1 MKKFFVFFPV
11 MLLFAG
17 YSVAQKDPGAL
28 KILDG
33 MSEKY
38 KKMAAFRA
46 NFTYELYNEAS
57 DTRDSEKG
65 QIVVMGDKYK
75 LTAGQ
80 LEKYNDGKT
89 VWTYYSDYNEVNIE
103 NYVPGE
109 SELSPSF
116 IFNAYK
122 KNFKYGMDGEK
133 TIDGR
138 ASYVIKLEPEKP
150 DEFPIQ
156 FEWLKVFIDKSDYTL
171 WGWQTLDK
179 TGNTYTVSISGF
191 DPFAN
196 ANDAMF
202 QFDKSKHPGV
212 YVSDLRD
219 NK

>member
-1 MKKFFVFFPV
+1 MKKILMIFPLM
-11 MLLFAG
+11 MLIIG
-17 YSVAQKDPGAL
+17 PIIAQRDPSAL
-28 KILDG
+28 KILDQ

-46 NFTYELYNEAS
+46 NFTYELYNEVT
-57 DTRDSEKG
+57 DTRESQKG
-65 QIVVMGDKYK
+65 QIMVKGDMYK
-75 LTAGQ
+75 LTTGQ

-89 VWTYYSDYNEVNIE
+89 VWTYYSDFNEVNIE
-103 NYVPGE
+103 NYVPGQ

-133 TIDGR
+133 TVDGR
-138 ASYVIKLEPEKP
+138 PSYVIRLEPEKP

-156 FEWLKVFIDKSDYTL
+156 FQWLKVFIDKSDNTL

-179 TGNTYTVSISGF
+179 TGNIYTVSISGF
-191 DPFAN
+191 DPFSN
-196 ANDAMF
+196 ATDAMF
-202 QFDKSKHPGV
+202 RFDESKHPGV

-219 NK
+219 AK